1 MRKYRTQLLKPTG
14 HSSAFEIV
22 NLDDLS
28 EYQILKLV
36 EILQISLI
44 VKVEYVNNLCFIE
57 VNRPEPLKRTR
68 YKENITKDKLN
79 DALHNILGDNR

>member
-14 HSSAFEIV
+14 HSTAFEIV

-28 EYQILKLV
+28 EYQILKLTEV
-36 EILQISLI
+36 LQISLN

-57 VNRPEPLKRTR
+57 VNKPEPLKRSR
-68 YKENITKDKLN
+68 WEKDITKDELN
-79 DALHNILGDNR
+79 EALHNVLGDNR